1 MSGPELVSLIG
12 FQDILTVGNKERDSV
27 KNALLTVG
35 SELNLTGGS
44 GLVFLQ
50 LVLSSFEGETV
61 S

>member
-12 FQDILTVGNKERDSV
+12 FQYILTVGNKERDSV